1 MMPLGIRMPKKISA
15 KEREKQVE
23 QNNMNA
29 VTVNTSGPN
38 WNIPYGSE
46 PNRGKSIFQLTNP
59 AIIKSRPTVSKSK
72 SRKTRKN
79 RKMSRKS
86 KDIL

>member
-1 MMPLGIRMPKKISA
+1 MMPAGIRMPKKISA
-15 KEREKQVE
+15 KERERQIE

-29 VTVNTSGPN
+29 VTVNITGPN

-46 PNRGKSIFQLTNP
+46 PNKGKSIFQLTNP

-72 SRKTRKN
+72 SRKTRKTRRL
-79 RKMSRKS
+79 RKTMV
-86 KDIL
+86 

>member
-1 MMPLGIRMPKKISA
+1 MMPAGIRMPKKISE

-29 VTVNTSGPN
+29 VTVNTTGPN

-46 PNRGKSIFQLTNP
+46 PNKGKSIFQLTNP
-59 AIIKSRPTVSKSK
+59 AYIKQRPKTK
-72 SRKTRKN
+72 SRKTRKY
-79 RKMSRKS
+79 RKIRT
-86 KDIL
+86 LV

>member
-1 MMPLGIRMPKKISA
+1 MMPAGIRMPKKISA

-29 VTVNTSGPN
+29 VTLNTSGPN

-46 PNRGKSIFQLTNP
+46 PNKGKSIFQLTNP
-59 AIIKSRPTVSKSK
+59 NIIKRPTVSKSK